1 MLGLNIS
8 IRLVVCHEFIT
19 QNRCISV
26 DIAVEHNRLIVALS
40 LMEMANR
47 YVHKHKI
54 VSNAGHIG
62 IVLMNVH
69 IVLPQIPPELRF
81 LHCILSSVKDVSRLF
96 PAQKTLCVTR
106 PEHKT
111 HPCQPLQTTGASA
124 ALAHRRRNSLR

>member
-69 IVLPQIPPELRF
+69 IVLPQVPPELRF

-124 ALAHRRRNSLR
+124 VPADRRRNSSR

>member
-69 IVLPQIPPELRF
+69 IVRPQIPPELRF

-124 ALAHRRRNSLR
+124 VPADRRRNSSR

>member
-96 PAQKTLCVTR
+96 PEQKTLCVTR

-124 ALAHRRRNSLR
+124 VPADRRRNSSR